1 MKQLKFL
8 LIITIAVLTGACE
21 EKEPANDPVTVEGGT
36 YIGTLTVDQND
47 GIFYTQ
53 DNVSITLEVE
63 ENSAT
68 IKMQQVSFASGMPV
82 KLDMTIP
89 SITVIVV
96 PEGLL
101 LNGDGIVPL
110 AMGGEFPAYT
120 IKGMTGEVTPETIYL
135 NMMCG
140 VYPLTFSG
148 TIVGE

>member
-89 SITVIVV
+89 SITAIAV

>member
-36 YIGTLTVDQND
+36 YVGTLTVDQND